1 MDGLGARHHSVADAV
16 LEVPLTR
23 TALGVDEDT
32 LTPLGKAVLR
42 AVDHAPLDR
51 IAKGRQARQ
60 DDCEVAPTLLS
71 GALEEP
77 VDVLEHAVAGVV
89 RRLGKLDAKEAI
101 DVPPQDALLALNACG
116 LREWASD

>member
-1 MDGLGARHHSVADAV
+1 MADAV

-51 IAKGRQARQ
+51 VAEVCKARQ
-60 DDCEVAPTLLS
+60 DDGEVAPTLARRTL
-71 GALEEP
+71 GEPVHVLVEAVLWMLELEEP
-77 VDVLEHAVAGVV
+77 VD
-89 RRLGKLDAKEAI
+89 
-101 DVPPQDALLALNACG
+101 
-116 LREWASD
+116 